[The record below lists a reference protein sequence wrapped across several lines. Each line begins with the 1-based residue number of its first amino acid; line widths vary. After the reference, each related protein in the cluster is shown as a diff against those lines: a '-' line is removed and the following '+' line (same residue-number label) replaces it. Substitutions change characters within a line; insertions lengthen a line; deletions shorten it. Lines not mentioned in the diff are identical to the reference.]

1 MIQGDSSGV
10 SLGCVAPGSSPA
22 SARQESVRLRAAAA
36 FALVPFLLSIVSPP
50 AFSKKIPP
58 AAPLD
63 LNSATAAQLEQVP
76 GIGSTTAQAIVRF
89 REKSGP
95 FRRVE
100 DLLAIRGISPQKL
113 ARLRPY
119 VTVAQPSRVASSSNS
134 QTKTRGQRTWQPC

>member
-1 MIQGDSSGV
+1 MIQGV
-10 SLGCVAPGSSPA
+10 SLGCVAPGSRPA
-22 SARQESVRLRAAAA
+22 SARQGNLHFKAAAA
-36 FALVPFLLSIVSPP
+36 FAVVPLLLLIVSPP
-50 AFSKKIPP
+50 AYCKKIPP

-63 LNSATAAQLEQVP
+63 LNSATASQLQQLP
-76 GIGSTTAQAIVRF
+76 GIGPTAAQAIVRF

-119 VTVAQPSRVASSSNS
+119 VMVSPKRLANP
-134 QTKTRGQRTWQPC
+134 